1 MLFHPYL
8 ALVFVA
14 KFQKT
19 VFPKISLDENYT
31 NSPRQGISNN
41 VQDDNDN
48 AMMPTERETREDSPP
63 AEPSQSHQLDQ
74 QLINCDSSECS
85 QPAVTAPSVPNRI
98 KIVLSS
104 LAQQNLTNRSSN
116 SNNVN
121 TDSDSLEK
129 NKLEQNGVVVDE
141 VVKVKPYEMPAI
153 EYELKPQL
161 RDVKFDK
168 IPVPQRRG
176 VENSGLC
183 SIM

>member
-1 MLFHPYL
+1 MP
-8 ALVFVA
+8 
-14 KFQKT
+14 
-19 VFPKISLDENYT
+19 SM
-31 NSPRQGISNN
+31 
-41 VQDDNDN
+41 QDDNDN
-48 AMMPTERETREDSPP
+48 AMMAIEEESREVSPAAP
-63 AEPSQSHQLDQ
+63 EPNQQLDQ

-85 QPAVTAPSVPNRI
+85 QPAAPASVPNKI

-104 LAQQNLTNRSSN
+104 LAQQNLNSRSSN
-116 SNNVN
+116 SNNVI

-141 VVKVKPYEMPAI
+141 VVRVKPYEMPVI
-153 EYELKPQL
+153 EYKLKSQL